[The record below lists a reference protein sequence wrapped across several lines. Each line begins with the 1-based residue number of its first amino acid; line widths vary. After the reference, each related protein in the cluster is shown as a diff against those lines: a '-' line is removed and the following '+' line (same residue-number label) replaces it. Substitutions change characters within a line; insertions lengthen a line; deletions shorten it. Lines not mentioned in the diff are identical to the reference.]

1 MPLYEYDCLAC
12 GERFEISGSLGQE
25 RRDIRCPNCD
35 DDEVRRHYG
44 SIAFLHPGRRTPG
57 QGELRPADPARLT
70 GDVARRYASG
80 TGDTA
85 ITEVARKID
94 AGAGPAELQ
103 EFVRG
108 VKAERH
114 TPDGKRKGQK

>member
-12 GERFEISGSLGQE
+12 GERFEIAGSVRQE
-25 RRDIRCPNCD
+25 DRKARCPNCD
-35 DDEVRRHYG
+35 GDDVRRHYG
-44 SIAFLHPGRRTPG
+44 SVAVLHHGHRTSAP
-57 QGELRPADPARLT
+57 GELRPADPARLT
-70 GDVARRYASG
+70 GDVARRYASS
-80 TGDTA
+80 TGDSA
-85 ITEVARKID
+85 MSEVARQVD

-114 TPDGKRKGQK
+114 THDGKRRGQK